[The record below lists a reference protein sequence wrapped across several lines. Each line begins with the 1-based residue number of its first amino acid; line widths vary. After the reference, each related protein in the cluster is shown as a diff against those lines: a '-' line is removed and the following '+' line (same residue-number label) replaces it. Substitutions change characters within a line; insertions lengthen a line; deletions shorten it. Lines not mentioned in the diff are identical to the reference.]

1 MDLRGRE
8 DAAVEVTSAF
18 SLLTCEDHQMSVS
31 ESYFAF
37 VLEQLDGLPRVV
49 TKRMF
54 GGVGIYS
61 DGTFFAVIDNDTL
74 FFKVDEALAKRY
86 RDKGMPPFAPIPGAK
101 PMMGYY
107 QVPPDVLEDG
117 RMLLKWAKDSIAIA
131 RTTPQ
136 KRRAKA
142 RL

>member
-1 MDLRGRE
+1 
-8 DAAVEVTSAF
+8 
-18 SLLTCEDHQMSVS
+18 MSVS
-31 ESYFAF
+31 DSYLSF
-37 VLEQLDGLPRVV
+37 VLEQLGAVPRIV

-54 GGVGIYS
+54 GGIGIYS

-74 FFKVDEALAKRY
+74 FFKVDETLAKRY

-117 RMLLKWAKDSIAIA
+117 AALAMWAKDSIAYAMRPTGKTKRAPSSAA
-131 RTTPQ
+131 RR
-136 KRRAKA
+136 K
-142 RL
+142 

>member
-1 MDLRGRE
+1 
-8 DAAVEVTSAF
+8 
-18 SLLTCEDHQMSVS
+18 MSVS
-31 ESYFAF
+31 DSYLSF
-37 VLEQLDGLPRVV
+37 VLEQLGGVPRVA

-74 FFKVDEALAKRY
+74 FFKVDETLAKRY
-86 RDKGMPPFAPIPGAK
+86 REKGMPPFAPIPGAK

-117 RMLLKWAKDSIAIA
+117 ATLGRWAKDSIASAKSRPASTGRKKRAPSSAA
-131 RTTPQ
+131 RR
-136 KRRAKA
+136 K
-142 RL
+142 

>member
-1 MDLRGRE
+1 
-8 DAAVEVTSAF
+8 
-18 SLLTCEDHQMSVS
+18 MSVS
-31 ESYFAF
+31 DSYLGF
-37 VLEQLDGLPRVV
+37 VLEQLDGTPHVV

-74 FFKVDEALAKRY
+74 FFKVDTELAKRY
-86 RDKGMPPFAPIPGAK
+86 RDKGMPPFMPIPGAE

-117 RMLLKWAKDSIAIA
+117 GMLVRWAKDSIAVA
-131 RTTPQ
+131 RTTPP
-136 KRRAKA
+136 KRRKP
-142 RL
+142 RRK